1 MSWKIDLDHSTIQ
14 FSGRHMMVTTVRGR
28 FDKFTA
34 NLEFDEQH
42 PERTTVDVQIEAA
55 SLSSNYIE
63 RDNHLRSPDFLD
75 VAQYPYI
82 TFQSKRVELADSNR
96 ARLIGDLTIKD
107 VTRQVT
113 LDVDYLGQYKSPW
126 NTFSAGYSAQTTIN
140 RKDWGLAWNMVLETG
155 GLLVSDEIAIHIELE
170 VVKQVEPVL
179 EAVPA

>member
-14 FSGRHMMVTTVRGR
+14 FSGRHMIVTTVRGR

-55 SLSSNYIE
+55 SLSSNYVE

-82 TFQSKRVELADSNR
+82 TFKSKRVELVGSDR
-96 ARLIGDLTIKD
+96 ARLSGDLTIKG
-107 VTRQVT
+107 VTREVS
-113 LDVDYLGQYKSPW
+113 LNVEHLGQYKSPW
-126 NTFSAGYSAQTTIN
+126 NTVSAGFSAQTKIN
-140 RKDWGLAWNMVLETG
+140 RKDWGLTWNMALETG
-155 GLLVSDEIAIHIELE
+155 GLLVSEEITLTIELE

-179 EAVPA
+179 ETVPA